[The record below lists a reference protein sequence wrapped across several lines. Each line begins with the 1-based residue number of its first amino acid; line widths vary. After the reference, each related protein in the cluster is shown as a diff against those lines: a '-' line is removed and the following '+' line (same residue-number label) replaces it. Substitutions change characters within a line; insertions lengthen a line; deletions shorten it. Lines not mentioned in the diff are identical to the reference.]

1 MQNRH
6 YRIGDIIVLKRGVL
20 GPSGPSGRGRIICRL
35 PETQGSV
42 QYRVQFEAE
51 NFERRILQI
60 DIDVAA
66 SPPSVEEERFSPKG
80 KPSNWLN
87 SNAISIKKR

>member
-1 MQNRH
+1 
-6 YRIGDIIVLKRGVL
+6 
-20 GPSGPSGRGRIICRL
+20 
-35 PETQGSV
+35 V
-42 QYRVQFEAE
+42 QYRVRFEAE

-80 KPSNWLN
+80 KSSNWLN